1 MHTRHERTT
10 GSTVVRRVVATATAM
25 LLFAPGVAWVAGARG
40 RPADNTAPVAFSG
53 FDPGWSSLSAF
64 GKYLGDRL
72 PLRSPAIRSDGWIDE
87 HVFREDPA
95 FGGSASPEVMRG
107 AKNQLFFREDFTR
120 SCRPWNTVAADM
132 SSLSRIA
139 TLIADSGRDVVT
151 MVTPNKST
159 VLSDYLPKR
168 FPERECWETYRD
180 ELWAALDTS
189 TIPGW
194 LDVRSLLVNRR
205 SATNHPLY
213 LSGDSHWDSEGSLVA
228 VHALIE
234 TLAPGLFDD
243 AEIVN
248 TGMRTY
254 TGDLSFLTGM
264 PRPAR
269 TEVLEVQRDGVG
281 RVSGVEIGNYE
292 TRWVNSTQSAKVIPG
307 RTVIVGDSFAVRAL
321 DQIVPYFEDLTLVI
335 PYAEDPSIVSTAIA
349 GADHVVI
356 LIVERNLS
364 FLMNGTLGPEFV
376 DQLTA
381 SLAG

>member
-10 GSTVVRRVVATATAM
+10 GSTVVRKVVAAATAM

-72 PLRSPAIRSDGWIDE
+72 PLRAPAIRSDGWIDE

-139 TLIADSGRDVVT
+139 TLIADSGRDIVT
-151 MVTPNKST
+151 MVAPNKST
-159 VLSDYLPKR
+159 VLSDSLPKR

-194 LDVRSLLVNRR
+194 LDVRGLLVNRR

-254 TGDLSFLTGM
+254 TGDLAFLTGM

-292 TRWVNSTQSAKVIPG
+292 TRWVNSAQSAKLIPG

-321 DQIVPYFEDLTLVI
+321 EQIVPYFEDLTLVI

-349 GADHVVI
+349 DADHVVI

-364 FLMNGTLGPEFV
+364 FLMNGTLGPAFV
-376 DQLTA
+376 DNLTA
-381 SLAG
+381 ALAG